1 MAQEQEFKEALESYL
16 KRYPETEEPAEN
28 DLYET
33 LSQAKQVWQ
42 QGGKKGLAEF
52 LQEQEEKAQREEESL
67 KA

>member
-16 KRYPETEEPAEN
+16 LRYPETKEPAEN

-33 LSQAKQVWQ
+33 LNQAKGIRQV
-42 QGGKKGLAEF
+42 GGKKGLAEF
-52 LQEQEEKAQREEESL
+52 LQEQEEKAQNEEEAP